1 MALEDKSKVVIH
13 KNQESGEGKVSLDG
27 EKKRKRL
34 RLRAKNKD
42 GEEQGVK
49 RRRVAVK
56 AKDGETEKSGAKSD
70 YSFKSKKTEG
80 IEKKSTS
87 RVLSLENER
96 PNVKAGNLSDMYK
109 KRGSSYWSR
118 RNKDSSSGDKRDS
131 SFRPRYSN
139 NSERG
144 GEGAFRARRGPASA
158 SLGRFSKPLS
168 SSSDRFGSGAHQAA
182 QGQGGESGFTSKR
195 SPSKKQYKGKKQIY
209 NRKDEEQFDDKIF
222 AQKKKTDT
230 SLSAVPKKI
239 DIMKT
244 ISVSD
249 LAKKMNLKASEIIA
263 KLMSMGMLV
272 SITESIDSD
281 TATIVADDYGCE
293 VNIISL
299 YDETLVK
306 SDAENGEKITRSPIV
321 TVMGHVDHGKTKTLD
336 AIRKSHV
343 AEGEAGGITQHIGAY
358 MVSTPKGK
366 ITFLDTPGHEAFTMM
381 RARGA
386 QVTDIVVLVVAADDG
401 VMPQTR
407 EAIAHAKD
415 ANVPIIVAVNKIDK
429 ADANPDRVKTQLS
442 ELGLTPEEWGGETQY
457 VHISALKGEG
467 ISELLD
473 AILLQAEM
481 QELEANYKCRAE
493 GKILEASID
502 KGRGVVASV
511 IIEQGTLKA
520 GDPFLAGIYA
530 GRVRAM
536 FNDLGERISEAT
548 PSMPVEILGLEDIP
562 NAGDPFQVTESEKE
576 ARTISMKRQEL
587 KRFEIA
593 KSVKKVTLDNLYS
606 TIEES
611 EVKELKV
618 IIKADLQ
625 GSAEALKAAL
635 EKLSTSEVRLSVI
648 YSSAGAINESDVT
661 LAAADSNAII
671 IGFNVRPT
679 PKAKLMAEEEGV
691 DIRKYSIIYKAVEEI
706 QSAMEGLLTPD
717 MKEEAQ
723 GNVEVRETFKV
734 PKVGVIAGC
743 MVTSGTV
750 TRDAEVHLV
759 RSGIVKFSGKI
770 ASLKRFK
777 DDVKEVAAGYEC
789 GIALE
794 NWQDIEVGDVLEVY
808 KMVEVARKLSDVAP
822 AEPTESKEEGNGTV

>member
-1 MALEDKSKVVIH
+1 MAEEDKSKVVIH
-13 KNQESGEGKVSLDG
+13 KNRESVEGKTLSDG
-27 EKKRKRL
+27 DKKRKKMRL
-34 RLRAKNKD
+34 KAKGKD
-42 GEEQGVK
+42 ADEQGSR

-56 AKDGETEKSGAKSD
+56 AKAAAEKEKSTVKSE

-80 IEKKSTS
+80 SEKKNTP
-87 RVLSLENER
+87 RVLTLENER
-96 PNVKAGNLSDMYK
+96 PNVKAGNLSDVYK
-109 KRGSSYWSR
+109 KRGSPYWSR
-118 RNKDSSSGDKRDS
+118 RKNDTAVADKGAP
-131 SFRPRYSN
+131 SFRSRFSN
-139 NSERG
+139 NQEKG
-144 GEGAFRARRGPASA
+144 ADGAFRGRRGAPSA
-158 SLGRFSKPLS
+158 AGGRFSKPLS
-168 SSSDRFGSGAHQAA
+168 SSSGRFGASSKPATGR
-182 QGQGGESGFTSKR
+182 QGGESNFASKR

-249 LAKKMNLKASEIIA
+249 LAKKMNLKASEIIS

-281 TATIVADDYGCE
+281 TATIVADEYGCE

-306 SDAENGEKITRSPIV
+306 SDAENGEKASRSPIV

-415 ANVPIIVAVNKIDK
+415 AGVPIIVAVNKIDK

-442 ELGLTPEEWGGETQY
+442 ELSLTPEEWGGDTQY

-467 ISELLD
+467 IDELLD
-473 AILLQAEM
+473 AILLQSEM
-481 QELEANYKCRAE
+481 QELSANYECRAE

-536 FNDLGERISEAT
+536 FNDLGERIKEAT

-576 ARTISMKRQEL
+576 ARSISMKRQEL

-635 EKLSTSEVRLSVI
+635 EKLSTAEVRLSVI

-679 PKAKLMAEEEGV
+679 QKAKLMAEEEGV

-717 MKEEAQ
+717 MKEEAE
-723 GNVEVRETFKV
+723 GNVEVRETFKL
-734 PKVGVIAGC
+734 PKIGVIAGC

-750 TRDAEVHLV
+750 TRTSEVHLV
-759 RSGIVKFSGKI
+759 RGGIVKFSGKI

-789 GIALE
+789 GISLE
-794 NWQDIEVGDVLEVY
+794 NWQDIQIGDTLEVY
-808 KMVEVARKLSDVAP
+808 KMVEVARKLSDVKSP
-822 AEPTESKEEGNGTV
+822 EEEEANGTLQN